1 MTRIGTPPFGRWRR
15 DVRRSRRTCAPDRRH
30 GPLRAQWHARSA
42 ATSRRGTA
50 RRRKTARRAPS
61 RPRRALP
68 RCSTTDRRAPRPRA
82 SGPRGPRSRHAR
94 PSPARRPRAC
104 GRDRSA
110 PSQGDTISHAQSGA
124 SSNAGTLGK
133 PGMRSR
139 RQPARSGTTTS
150 APRRSAGSG
159 RIHQPPGPP
168 FPLSNGPPEVDV
180 HHARRAGV
188 QRRGARGRGQLTIDD
203 LPDEVV
209 GQAQEIVVGRTRLGH
224 VARFY
229 HDGII
234 GSERAQVSGP
244 SRAPV

>member
-61 RPRRALP
+61 RPRRAPP

-94 PSPARRPRAC
+94 PRLRVDRELAAAIEARRRRA
-104 GRDRSA
+104 
-110 PSQGDTISHAQSGA
+110 T
-124 SSNAGTLGK
+124 
-133 PGMRSR
+133 RSR
-139 RQPARSGTTTS
+139 TPSRARARTLARWENPACAPAANPPGRGPPR
-150 APRRSAGSG
+150 PRRDGARARVGFTS
-159 RIHQPPGPP
+159 RREP

>member
-94 PSPARRPRAC
+94 PRLRVDRELAAAIEARRRRA
-104 GRDRSA
+104 
-110 PSQGDTISHAQSGA
+110 T
-124 SSNAGTLGK
+124 
-133 PGMRSR
+133 RSR
-139 RQPARSGTTTS
+139 T
-150 APRRSAGSG
+150 
-159 RIHQPPGPP
+159 
-168 FPLSNGPPEVDV
+168 
-180 HHARRAGV
+180 
-188 QRRGARGRGQLTIDD
+188 
-203 LPDEVV
+203 
-209 GQAQEIVVGRTRLGH
+209 
-224 VARFY
+224 
-229 HDGII
+229 
-234 GSERAQVSGP
+234 P
-244 SRAPV
+244 SRARARTLARWENPACAPAANPPGRGPPRPRRDGARARVGFTSRRDRRFPYRTVHPRSMFIMLAARACSDAGRGDADSSPSTISPTRLSGRRRRSS